1 MILSVDLGGTNARFA
16 ICKVSDNEAIEIIDQ
31 LVFKSKDFNSPAELF
46 TEFANSLDETP
57 LSAVVAVP
65 GPVFIENIDSVA
77 RITNLPWTVKLSELR
92 SALNMKEVTLVNDVA
107 AAAAYL
113 SVCSKDD
120 YSVIHGTRPSKTN
133 RGSALFL
140 ALGTG
145 VGASQYIDTRDGSF
159 SILPSEFGHCPAPLT
174 SPEEMEFGKFLD
186 SLGRMRSIEEAIS
199 GDGLEN
205 AYHFISSEK
214 RSAAEID
221 SMIQQGNKQEAI
233 DAFRLY
239 QTILAKSLASLALAF
254 SPAKGIF
261 LGGGVSSKLAPS
273 FDYQYITEQY
283 LDFGELKHLREKIGL
298 FQLKTENT
306 GLIGAAALTR
316 GKVIP

>member
-16 ICKVSDNEAIEIIDQ
+16 LCKASGEIQILDQ
-31 LVFKSKDFNSPAELF
+31 VVYKSRDFSSSAELF
-46 TEFANSLDETP
+46 SEFAKGLEETP
-57 LSAVVAVP
+57 SSAVIAVP
-65 GPVFIENIDSVA
+65 GPVFAENNDSVA
-77 RITNLPWTVKLSELR
+77 RITNLPWTVSLSELR
-92 SALNMKEVTLVNDVA
+92 SALKMDNVTLVNDVA

-113 SVCSKDD
+113 SVCSDRD
-120 YSVIHGTRPSKTN
+120 FSVIHNGNNTKRAN
-133 RGSALFL
+133 ASALFL

-145 VGASQYIDTRDGSF
+145 VGASQFIDTGDGSF

-174 SPEEMEFGKFLD
+174 SAQELEFGNFLD
-186 SLGRMRSIEEAIS
+186 SQGRMRSIEEAIS

-214 RSAAEID
+214 LRAAEVDALIKSGD
-221 SMIQQGNKQEAI
+221 SQAATEA
-233 DAFRLY
+233 FKLY
-239 QTILAKSLASLALAF
+239 QTILAKS
-254 SPAKGIF
+254 GIF

-283 LDFGELKHLREKIGL
+283 LNFGELKHLREKIGL
-298 FQLKTENT
+298 YQLKTENT